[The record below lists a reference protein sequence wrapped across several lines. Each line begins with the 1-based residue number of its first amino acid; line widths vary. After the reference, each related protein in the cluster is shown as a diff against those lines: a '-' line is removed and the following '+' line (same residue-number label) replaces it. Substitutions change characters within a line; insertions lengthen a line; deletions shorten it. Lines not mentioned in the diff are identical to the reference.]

1 VRRESMKK
9 ITKLFTNIKV
19 EENWLTLQ
27 KGWKLIY
34 TNGIRYTFEECSCE
48 YNYEYVYFDKSKK
61 ELDDIRKQIIDSDIE
76 FVCNSSSWAL
86 FRKDAAK
93 GEIHVYADNYLKYK
107 ILIKKYN
114 SAMALGVCY
123 MCLGTSQIALAST
136 VNSIFIL
143 SFVLFNLSSF
153 MFFIAASSFKKY
165 SLEYADA
172 FYADRMKKEN

>member
-1 VRRESMKK
+1 MKK
-9 ITKLFTNIKV
+9 VTKLFTNIKT

-48 YNYEYVYFDKSKK
+48 YNYEYIYFDKSKK
-61 ELDDIRKQIIDSDIE
+61 ELEDIRKQIIDSDIE

-107 ILIKKYN
+107 ILMKKYK
-114 SAMALGVCY
+114 SAMALGACY
-123 MCLGTSQIALAST
+123 MCLGSSQIALGSA
-136 VNSIFIL
+136 VNSLFGL
-143 SFVLFNLSSF
+143 SSALFYLSSF
-153 MFFIAASSFKKY
+153 MFFIGASSFKKY
-165 SLEYADA
+165 SLEYDDGS
-172 FYADRMKKEN
+172 YADRMKKEK

>member
-1 VRRESMKK
+1 MKK
-9 ITKLFTNIKV
+9 ITKLFTNIKT

-48 YNYEYVYFDKSKK
+48 YNYEYIYFDKSKN
-61 ELDDIRKQIIDSDIE
+61 ELDDIRKQIIDSDID

-107 ILIKKYN
+107 ILMKKYK
-114 SAMALGVCY
+114 SFMALGACY
-123 MCLGTSQIALAST
+123 MCLGSSQIALASA
-136 VNSIFIL
+136 VNS
-143 SFVLFNLSSF
+143 LFRVSSALFYLSSLL
-153 MFFIAASSFKKY
+153 FFIAASSYKKY
-165 SLEYADA
+165 SLEYDDGS
-172 FYADRMKKEN
+172 YADRMKKEK